1 MFRDSIL
8 RSIACLAGLGASLG
22 FSLSVLAATTVPGA
36 PTIGKAVAGNAQAS
50 VAFTA
55 PASNGGSA
63 ITGYTASCVN
73 VNNVGVTKTGTGSS
87 SPVVVSGL
95 SNGSVYSCNVPAKNG
110 KVSGTA

>member
-1 MFRDSIL
+1 MFRDSIS

-22 FSLSVLAATTVPGA
+22 FSLSVLAAITVPGVPA
-36 PTIGKAVAGNAQAS
+36 IGKAVAGNAQTS

-73 VNNVGVTKTGTGSS
+73 SGVTKTGTGTL
-87 SPVVVSGL
+87 SPIVG
-95 SNGSVYSCNVPAKNG
+95 GY
-110 KVSGTA
+110 GT